1 MQLYYKDTMVEIWNG
16 DSRRLSSVGDEC
28 VDLVLTSPPWWNGGD
43 YRHPDQVGYGQS
55 YEAFITDL
63 TRIFGECFRCLRPG
77 RRIVAW
83 MADICYRDGRPS
95 VPLAADVH
103 CSLRE
108 VGFEFETTLIWHT
121 PKHVSVN
128 KGEALFPFERLPQ
141 VAANHVI
148 IYKKPGDLQRPSDE
162 RVAASQIPTS
172 YLSRADDPVWIFFQG
187 ESPPGLEEEWD
198 SPVWSV
204 IRFWSYVGDV
214 VMDPFAGEGTFCAVA
229 KRLGRRAIGVEL
241 NETSCEKAAEQCRKE
256 SFMPLR
262 GTTMHEHIF

>member
-1 MQLYYKDTMVEIWNG
+1 MRLYYQDTMVEIWNG
-16 DSRRLSSVGDEC
+16 DSRRLSSVGDEG

-55 YEAFITDL
+55 YEGFITDL

-95 VPLAADVH
+95 VPLTADVH

-108 VGFEFETTLIWHT
+108 IGFEFETTLIWHS
-121 PKHVSVN
+121 PRQ
-128 KGEALFPFERLPQ
+128 ALESEGGTLLLPFERVPR
-141 VAANHVI
+141 VASNHLIV
-148 IYKKPGDLQRPSDE
+148 YKKPGDLQRPSDE
-162 RVAASQIPTS
+162 QVAASRIPMS
-172 YLSRADDPVWIFFQG
+172 YLSRVDDPVWVVSQG
-187 ESPPGLEEEWD
+187 TSPPGLEEEEWN

-204 IRFWSYVGDV
+204 IRFWSYAGDV

-241 NETSCEKAAEQCRKE
+241 NEAACERAVEQCKNV
-256 SFMPLR
+256 
-262 GTTMHEHIF
+262 